1 MGNRILKESIKTS
14 DEIDQLTWFEYACF
28 TRLILTV
35 DDYGRYPAKP
45 MLLRNILFPIRGD
58 ISTDAIEVALKHF
71 VELDLIQVYTVDGK
85 EYLQLTT
92 WAKHQTIRNKKS
104 KYPGP
109 EESDAR
115 TAVTNCIQLKSI
127 EGKCSRNPIRIQ
139 SESKSE
145 IESSSEYESV
155 SCEVDAEEDDEQDNA
170 GDDET
175 EKKLT
180 GNDRNR
186 QEVLDAWQNAGFPTN
201 TVTLNKVI
209 DLFGKNGKD
218 AMLDA
223 IDKTV
228 EANAR
233 SPLRYMIAVLEP
245 SYRPMRFRNSVPAA
259 NFTQREYLD
268 DTDDMDRLMAES

>member
-1 MGNRILKESIKTS
+1 M
-14 DEIDQLTWFEYACF
+14 
-28 TRLILTV
+28 
-35 DDYGRYPAKP
+35 
-45 MLLRNILFPIRGD
+45 
-58 ISTDAIEVALKHF
+58 
-71 VELDLIQVYTVDGK
+71 
-85 EYLQLTT
+85 
-92 WAKHQTIRNKKS
+92 
-104 KYPGP
+104 
-109 EESDAR
+109 
-115 TAVTNCIQLKSI
+115 
-127 EGKCSRNPIRIQ
+127 
-139 SESKSE
+139 
-145 IESSSEYESV
+145 

-245 SYRPMRFRNSVPAA
+245 SYRPMRFRKSVPAA
-259 NFTQREYLD
+259 NFTQREYLN